1 MPEVEKWVSR
11 ELEVAGFSEY
21 LLQLASWAAQAS
33 LEFSK
38 EITQSARWH
47 GVIYWSM
54 LTSEQRNRSTR
65 LLAILRSAFATHP
78 RTMMLVSAFVEG
90 VHLHKFGVGHEVDD
104 MKGQSANGYELLRQ
118 LTLEYSLRTRAEA
131 LSLRSLFVNKSY
143 TLSSSETSAS
153 SLVSDVIR
161 RIDLEAAKFSRLIST
176 LPTGVD
182 VTGLSLPDADLLVVL
197 LKSLPQEVRSFCL
210 HHASGESYAAYR
222 EAARRWEQ
230 QQRLFVELPVGSGQQ
245 QQRKITNAVFVDEAG
260 TEWYTLED
268 GSHDTEGHVDAV
280 QGAQQGQGKC
290 QKCGSRK
297 HKTFECATDMSKT
310 RCFRCQGVGHVSMN
324 CPQKNP
330 KDKGKGKDSGK
341 GKSSVVKGD
350 WLKGK
355 GKDKGKSKDKGKGK
369 SKGYGK
375 KGKLNEVSDATDED
389 WWWYSDSSGW
399 DDSWHD
405 GYTSQVSWTDQ
416 EWYESGWGSWD
427 ASAGESQEQGHSAT
441 PVVGS
446 KGENGVQSLVL
457 SPCFS
462 EECDLCDTGL
472 TLIDPVEEGSNGGS
486 LHVSPQPF
494 LGDLLHVDPQPFGR
508 CESSEKEQGV
518 DKVSNFRQEDSVF
531 DRSRGEDSR
540 VHVSEPSMSS
550 QDVGTSLRCAG
561 EPSGPHNLVNRG
573 CPVFCNCARCSQEA
587 VEFSKQ
593 VSFLCGLSGG
603 NMKACSH
610 GSHHTQEHESTCCE
624 GLLSTFSGK
633 VTLLRTSVSTFL
645 EDTHD
650 TVSQMQQL
658 GRFWSQIFPLLS
670 EISAA
675 DDDGQWW
682 LLDSGA
688 SSTVM
693 ASRFVEVYGGKLK
706 PQSDANR
713 FRAANGSAVNMCGE
727 TEVVAMVSMF
737 SEEKGSREERKACL
751 KTLVG
756 DIRHNILSTTT
767 LCKLGWEFCQRPDG
781 FHVRDL
787 KSGATMSDV
796 AYFAGCPWVHLR
808 PVKKKVSFSSASA
821 VSSFQQYDP
830 SHDTH
835 VHVSDSVPSDLSPI
849 SPLLFPM
856 TKAAEA
862 ALQQHR
868 LQGHVPFD
876 RRCIVCQRGKAVFQH
891 RRRKDGQFE
900 AEVQAD
906 FGYVTKRGEVS
917 LAESEEG
924 IFKVLILTELS
935 TNAVGYVVIHD
946 DMKWNRVQVVKW
958 MHHFGF
964 TSSSASIVLHTDS
977 ERAVSELVGKTH
989 ENFVFLVRRARP
1001 QQHQSV
1007 GLAERGVR
1015 RLKEGLPMI
1024 RAEMNSGGVDLTM
1037 CKEAL
1042 SDALVYLAL
1051 THTHF
1056 SRVHGSEFSPLEYGT
1071 QRKLSKPQMAL
1082 FGQTV
1087 VAELSTNVRKLS
1099 PNETRSVEACFL
1111 HPGLDTGPVVQGLVR
1126 VENELILKRF
1136 VARNIR
1142 AVLPPEWNLR
1152 FGAKVFS
1159 KLEQEIEDVALP
1171 DGSGPPQRRLR
1182 PLPEVVEEDVSRPPE
1197 EDLFEYPDGASGDL
1211 VRQMKEPDVPLPKKR
1226 SAATGSSQGGLKL
1239 ARQGPL
1245 GGKSVGKSVEVEPSG
1260 MPRVDVG
1267 GDSTLAPSGVPNR
1280 VFSYQPL
1287 PCMSEWY
1294 GCTRYQT

>member
-1 MPEVEKWVSR
+1 MATIGQIVQLVGSLDPNQMRTLHQFLGERMSLEGRGIREFFGELPRDPAGVGSFGNAGQSLTGPGEDKKESRDIFSRSEKWLSPAPVPEVEKWVSR

-33 LEFSK
+33 LEFSE

-118 LTLEYSLRTRAEA
+118 LTLEYSLRTPAEA

-230 QQRLFVELPVGSGQQ
+230 QQRLFVELPVGSSQQ

-280 QGAQQGQGKC
+280 QGSQQGQGRC

-297 HKTFECATDMSKT
+297 HKTFECTTDMSKT

-324 CPQKNP
+324 CPHKTP

-355 GKDKGKSKDKGKGK
+355 GKDKGKSKDKSKGK

-375 KGKLNEVSDATDED
+375 KGKLNEVSDAADED
-389 WWWYSDSSGW
+389 WWWYSDGSGW
-399 DDSWHD
+399 DDSTWHD

-427 ASAGESQEQGHSAT
+427 ASAGESQEQGHNAT

-446 KGENGVQSLVL
+446 KGSGNEAQSLVL

-462 EECDLCDTGL
+462 EECDFCDTGL
-472 TLIDPVEEGSNGGS
+472 TLIDLVGEGSNGGS

-508 CESSEKEQGV
+508 CESFEKESVGGE
-518 DKVSNFRQEDSVF
+518 VSKCKQENAVF
-531 DRSRGEDSR
+531 NRPWGEDSH
-540 VHVSEPSMSS
+540 VHVCEPSSSS
-550 QDVGTSLRCAG
+550 QDVGMSLRRAD
-561 EPSGPHNLVNRG
+561 ELSGPHNLVNRG
-573 CPVFCNCARCSQEA
+573 CPVFCSCERCSQESA
-587 VEFSKQ
+587 EFSKH
-593 VSFLCGLSGG
+593 VSFSFGLSGG

-610 GSHHTQEHESTCCE
+610 GSHHTQKHESTCCE

-658 GRFWSQIFPLLS
+658 GRFWSQIFPPLS

-737 SEEKGSREERKACL
+737 SEEKGAREERKACL

-756 DIRHNILSTTT
+756 DIRHNILPTTT

-868 LQGHVPFD
+868 LQGHMPFD
-876 RRCIVCQRGKAVFQH
+876 PRCIVCQRGKAVFQH
-891 RRRKDGQFE
+891 RRRQDGQFE

-906 FGYVTKRGEVS
+906 FGYITKRGEVS

-946 DMKWNRVQVVKW
+946 DMRWNRVQVAKW

-964 TSSSASIVLHTDS
+964 TSSNASIV
-977 ERAVSELVGKTH
+977 
-989 ENFVFLVRRARP
+989 
-1001 QQHQSV
+1001 
-1007 GLAERGVR
+1007 
-1015 RLKEGLPMI
+1015 
-1024 RAEMNSGGVDLTM
+1024 
-1037 CKEAL
+1037 
-1042 SDALVYLAL
+1042 
-1051 THTHF
+1051 
-1056 SRVHGSEFSPLEYGT
+1056 
-1071 QRKLSKPQMAL
+1071 
-1082 FGQTV
+1082 
-1087 VAELSTNVRKLS
+1087 
-1099 PNETRSVEACFL
+1099 
-1111 HPGLDTGPVVQGLVR
+1111 
-1126 VENELILKRF
+1126 
-1136 VARNIR
+1136 
-1142 AVLPPEWNLR
+1142 
-1152 FGAKVFS
+1152 
-1159 KLEQEIEDVALP
+1159 
-1171 DGSGPPQRRLR
+1171 
-1182 PLPEVVEEDVSRPPE
+1182 
-1197 EDLFEYPDGASGDL
+1197 
-1211 VRQMKEPDVPLPKKR
+1211 
-1226 SAATGSSQGGLKL
+1226 
-1239 ARQGPL
+1239 
-1245 GGKSVGKSVEVEPSG
+1245 
-1260 MPRVDVG
+1260 
-1267 GDSTLAPSGVPNR
+1267 
-1280 VFSYQPL
+1280 
-1287 PCMSEWY
+1287 
-1294 GCTRYQT
+1294 

>member
-1 MPEVEKWVSR
+1 MSLEGRGIPEFFGELPRDPAGVGSFGNAGQSLTGSREDKKESRDIFSRSEKWLSPAPVPEVEKWVST

-33 LEFSK
+33 LEFSE
-38 EITQSARWH
+38 EISQSARWH

-230 QQRLFVELPVGSGQQ
+230 QQRLFVELPVGSSQQ

-280 QGAQQGQGKC
+280 QGSQQGQGRC

-297 HKTFECATDMSKT
+297 HKTFECTTDMSKT
-310 RCFRCQGVGHVSMN
+310 RCFRCQGVGNVSMN
-324 CPQKNP
+324 CPHKTP

-355 GKDKGKSKDKGKGK
+355 GKDKGKSKDKSKGK

-375 KGKLNEVSDATDED
+375 KGKLNEVSDAADED
-389 WWWYSDSSGW
+389 WWWYSDGSGW
-399 DDSWHD
+399 DDSTWHD

-427 ASAGESQEQGHSAT
+427 ASAGESQEQGHNAT

-446 KGENGVQSLVL
+446 KGSGNEAQSLVL

-462 EECDLCDTGL
+462 EECDFCDTGL
-472 TLIDPVEEGSNGGS
+472 TLIDLVGEGSNGGS

-508 CESSEKEQGV
+508 CESFEKESVGGE
-518 DKVSNFRQEDSVF
+518 VSKCKQENAVF
-531 DRSRGEDSR
+531 NRPWGEDSH
-540 VHVSEPSMSS
+540 VHVCEPSSSS
-550 QDVGTSLRCAG
+550 QDVGMSLRRAD
-561 EPSGPHNLVNRG
+561 ELSGPHNLVNRG
-573 CPVFCNCARCSQEA
+573 CPVFCSCERCSQESA
-587 VEFSKQ
+587 EFSKH
-593 VSFLCGLSGG
+593 VSFSFGLSGG

-610 GSHHTQEHESTCCE
+610 GSHHTQKHESTCCE

-658 GRFWSQIFPLLS
+658 GRFWSQIFPPLS

-737 SEEKGSREERKACL
+737 SEEKGAREERKACL

-868 LQGHVPFD
+868 LQGHMPFD
-876 RRCIVCQRGKAVFQH
+876 PRCIVCQRGKAVFQH

-906 FGYVTKRGEVS
+906 FGYITKRGEVS

-924 IFKVLILTELS
+924 IFKVLI
-935 TNAVGYVVIHD
+935 
-946 DMKWNRVQVVKW
+946 
-958 MHHFGF
+958 F
-964 TSSSASIVLHTDS
+964 
-977 ERAVSELVGKTH
+977 
-989 ENFVFLVRRARP
+989 
-1001 QQHQSV
+1001 
-1007 GLAERGVR
+1007 
-1015 RLKEGLPMI
+1015 
-1024 RAEMNSGGVDLTM
+1024 
-1037 CKEAL
+1037 
-1042 SDALVYLAL
+1042 
-1051 THTHF
+1051 
-1056 SRVHGSEFSPLEYGT
+1056 
-1071 QRKLSKPQMAL
+1071 
-1082 FGQTV
+1082 
-1087 VAELSTNVRKLS
+1087 
-1099 PNETRSVEACFL
+1099 
-1111 HPGLDTGPVVQGLVR
+1111 
-1126 VENELILKRF
+1126 
-1136 VARNIR
+1136 
-1142 AVLPPEWNLR
+1142 
-1152 FGAKVFS
+1152 
-1159 KLEQEIEDVALP
+1159 
-1171 DGSGPPQRRLR
+1171 
-1182 PLPEVVEEDVSRPPE
+1182 
-1197 EDLFEYPDGASGDL
+1197 
-1211 VRQMKEPDVPLPKKR
+1211 
-1226 SAATGSSQGGLKL
+1226 
-1239 ARQGPL
+1239 
-1245 GGKSVGKSVEVEPSG
+1245 
-1260 MPRVDVG
+1260 
-1267 GDSTLAPSGVPNR
+1267 
-1280 VFSYQPL
+1280 
-1287 PCMSEWY
+1287 
-1294 GCTRYQT
+1294 